1 MAGSFGATL
10 CGFSRTRPG
19 SSESASRPFF
29 RRLPGDGRIAV
40 VEYRL
45 YPTCQT
51 ESVTESAPNKPA
63 PAKTGGS
70 LTVLVALGANLLVAV
85 AKTIA
90 AVITGSASIVAES
103 AHSWADFG
111 NEIFLLIADRRSGR
125 ERDGRHPLGHGRE
138 AYVWSLFAAFG
149 IFTAGAVVS
158 IANGIIDLFN
168 PENATDYL
176 VGYIVLGVAFVLE
189 GTSFLQ
195 AFREARRGGRA
206 RGMGTLRFALTS
218 SFATLRAVFAED
230 AAALIGLV
238 IAFFGILLHELTGIA
253 AFDSIGSILVGV
265 LLGVIAIVLI
275 DRNRRYLV
283 GELPD
288 ARVRQQVLERM
299 LTDPDID
306 RVTYLHLEF
315 VGPGQLFLV
324 AAVDISGDFTET
336 HVAVL
341 LRQVERRLEVDERIE
356 QAVLTLSTP
365 DEPSLEVTSPEA

>member
-1 MAGSFGATL
+1 M
-10 CGFSRTRPG
+10 
-19 SSESASRPFF
+19 
-29 RRLPGDGRIAV
+29 
-40 VEYRL
+40 
-45 YPTCQT
+45 T
-51 ESVTESAPNKPA
+51 ENAPITTA
-63 PAKTGGS
+63 QAKTGGS

-103 AHSWADFG
+103 EHSWADFG
-111 NEIFLLIADRRSGR
+111 NEIFLLIADRRSSRGSDR
-125 ERDGRHPLGHGRE
+125 RHPLGHGRE

-176 VGYIVLGVAFVLE
+176 VGYLVLGVAFVLE

-195 AFREARRGGRA
+195 AFRQARKGGRE
-206 RGMGTLRFALTS
+206 RGISTFRYALTS

-230 AAALIGLV
+230 AAALIGLL
-238 IAFFGILLHELTGIA
+238 IAFLGILLHQLTGIA

-265 LLGVIAIVLI
+265 LLGVIAVVLI
-275 DRNRRYLV
+275 DRNRRFLV
-283 GELPD
+283 GETPD
-288 ARVRQQVLERM
+288 ESVRSLALQRM

-315 VGPGQLFLV
+315 VGPGRLFVV
-324 AAVDISGDFTET
+324 AAVDISGDLTET

-341 LRQVERRLEVDERIE
+341 LRRAERRLEEDERVE
-356 QAVLTLSTP
+356 QAIFTLSTP
-365 DEPSLEVTSPEA
+365 DEPSLTVGSPED